1 MAQKLFVGGIAF
13 TTTEG
18 GLHEFFGQAGEV
30 SSASIVT
37 DRDTGRSRGFGFVEM
52 TDAEGAQRAVA
63 TLNGRDL
70 DGRSLKVELA
80 KPKATG
86 SAARPGRGSWQ

>member
-1 MAQKLFVGGIAF
+1 MA
-13 TTTEG
+13 
-18 GLHEFFGQAGEV
+18 
-30 SSASIVT
+30 
-37 DRDTGRSRGFGFVEM
+37 
-52 TDAEGAQRAVA
+52 DADGAQRAVA
-63 TLNGRDL
+63 NLNGRDL